1 LKIFNL
7 TKDSSIYTANAY
19 LVLGTW
25 NAIQDVNTLVDVGRD
40 PLIIDAVKAINTGL
54 GKPKVN
60 QVILT
65 HSHYDHTS
73 MLPEIKKHF
82 KPSVYAFSRF
92 LSGVDYQVKDNQK
105 ISIADETFEIIYS
118 PGHSHDSICL
128 YCEAEG
134 ILFSGDT
141 PVIIYTQ
148 DGTYE
153 PTFIA
158 AMEKIS
164 QRDIQIIYPG
174 HGNPIDRNCNDLIHQ
189 TLLNVRKN
197 EYDHNRC

>member
-1 LKIFNL
+1 MKIFNL